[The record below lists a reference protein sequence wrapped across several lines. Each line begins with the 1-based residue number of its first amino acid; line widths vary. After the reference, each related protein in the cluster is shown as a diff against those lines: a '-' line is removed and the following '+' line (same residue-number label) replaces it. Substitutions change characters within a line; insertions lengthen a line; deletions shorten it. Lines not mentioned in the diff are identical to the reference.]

1 MTRVGQPVRI
11 WGVIPAAG
19 MSRRM
24 ARPKQLLPFGD
35 STLVGTVARTLLEA
49 DLVGVVVV
57 TRTELVDESDL
68 PDDPRII
75 VAINDDPTSEMIDS
89 IRIGLA
95 TLAGEDAGIDPPRDV
110 DGVLVVPADMPMLTA
125 DHCHA
130 CVSAFRDDPRRIVI
144 AACEGKRGHPMLFPF
159 SLRAAVDRLE
169 GGLRSLAE
177 LHPERVYLMEIG
189 DLSVTRD
196 VDTPDDYDRLS
207 G

>member
-1 MTRVGQPVRI
+1 MTRVGRPVRI

-24 ARPKQLLPFGD
+24 GRPKQLLPFGD
-35 STLVGTVARTLLEA
+35 STLVGTVARALLEA
-49 DLVGVVVV
+49 DLDGVVVV

-95 TLAGEDAGIDPPRDV
+95 TLAGEDAGLDPPRDA
-110 DGVLVVPADMPMLTA
+110 DGVLVVPADMPTLTA
-125 DHCHA
+125 DHCRA
-130 CVSAFRDDPRRIVI
+130 CVSAFRDDPSRIVI
-144 AACEGKRGHPMLFPF
+144 AACERKRGHPMLFPF
-159 SLRAAVDRLE
+159 SLRDAVDRLE

-196 VDTPDDYDRLS
+196 IDTPDDYDRLS
-207 G
+207 D